1 MDQTSATLWELIS
14 LASCL
19 CAAAFA
25 EWERKSRSEQS
36 SWCLPHSVFSLSL
49 HSPALHQNPFLT
61 LLSSS
66 IQSAP
71 SKSPTALWETREL
84 GSPLKRFHSGW
95 SSVAQVSLLF
105 PPLYFH
111 LKRKVKLP
119 IFTLSKLLSTVCEPV
134 TLPTKRRATLPFPVF
149 IRKLSQQGC
158 LIEVAWWKLASPWN
172 VGVVW
177 QQWIRPTCGS
187 WYMDFN

>member
-1 MDQTSATLWELIS
+1 MVPPTQRFLS
-14 LASCL
+14 
-19 CAAAFA
+19 
-25 EWERKSRSEQS
+25 QS
-36 SWCLPHSVFSLSL
+36 
-49 HSPALHQNPFLT
+49 PF
-61 LLSSS
+61 SSS
-66 IQSAP
+66 A
-71 SKSPTALWETREL
+71 SKSIPNVTFLLYPVGPFKKPNSSLRNSWA

-177 QQWIRPTCGS
+177 RQWIRPTCGS